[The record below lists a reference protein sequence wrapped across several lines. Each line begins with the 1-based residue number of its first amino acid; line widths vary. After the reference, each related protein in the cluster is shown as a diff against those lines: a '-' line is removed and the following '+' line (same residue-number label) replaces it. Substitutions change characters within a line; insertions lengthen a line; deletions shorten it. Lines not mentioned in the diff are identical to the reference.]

1 MTKHSTA
8 RPTQIVN
15 RRASYDY
22 QLGDKLVVG
31 LVLSGPEVR
40 ALRDNRA
47 SLKGAF
53 VTIRQGELWLNNAS
67 LTLKN
72 PRGGESAVST
82 EPRKLLVTK
91 KQIKQ
96 LADHKQAGMSIVPTR
111 LLTAGRY
118 LKLEIALGKGKKLYD
133 KRQTI
138 KQRQTERETRRLVRA
153 V

>member
-40 ALRDNRA
+40 SLRDNRA

-67 LTLKN
+67 LTLKY
-72 PRGGESAVST
+72 PRRWHRRIDHRSSGIC
-82 EPRKLLVTK
+82 RRY
-91 KQIKQ
+91 Q
-96 LADHKQAGMSIVPTR
+96 LANQPQPA
-111 LLTAGRY
+111 A
-118 LKLEIALGKGKKLYD
+118 
-133 KRQTI
+133 
-138 KQRQTERETRRLVRA
+138 VRA
-153 V
+153 

>member
-82 EPRKLLVTK
+82 EPRKLLATK